1 MWMRLLPALL
11 FMAVL
16 LLPLFAQ
23 MTGMPQVPPLEEYRK
38 LAEWPDQDA
47 YLTDEKAD
55 FLGYTAKLNRWH
67 LDNFTTR
74 AFWVRLRTQT
84 LFTLFNESD
93 QVHVGPDNWMFYR
106 SVIDFETP
114 SIERITPES
123 RQALVAKIERLSALL
138 DQRGIQLYVMPLAL
152 KDRYYPEFLPSSAS
166 HARQFRFYD
175 QFMDALVAN
184 GRLRVIDS
192 RDPLANAKRDG
203 MKIFHQTDFH
213 WTDPAGA
220 LVFRSLLQQLAASE
234 GLKEFADS
242 WRYEIV
248 DQPMPGGERRAIPLF
263 ESPPEQS
270 IGVTPLA
277 PLTRYVTQTHATG
290 VDWSS
295 TAEPGQGPLLQPM
308 LAFGDS
314 YLDAGLRAGFFYLF
328 EAVARG
334 RLYTVSLAD
343 AYQQR
348 PAGTRYLLLE
358 WITSGTF
365 AIDTEV
371 TGLITALE
379 AEGRDTPAP

>member
-16 LLPLFAQ
+16 LLPLFAH

-38 LAEWPDQDA
+38 LAEWPDRDA
-47 YLTDEKAD
+47 YFADDKAD
-55 FLGYTAKLNRWH
+55 FLGYTAKLNTWH

-74 AFWVRLRTQT
+74 AFWVRLRTQA
-84 LFTLFNESD
+84 LFTLFRESD

-106 SVIDFETP
+106 SVIDVETP
-114 SIERITPES
+114 SIERITPAN

-152 KDRYYPEFLPSSAS
+152 KHRYYPEFLPPSAS
-166 HARQFRFYD
+166 HARNFRFFD
-175 QFMDALVAN
+175 QFMDELVGN
-184 GRLRVIDS
+184 GRLRVVES
-192 RDPLANAKRDG
+192 RSTLLQAKHAG
-203 MKIFHQTDFH
+203 LKIFHQTDFH

-220 LVFRSLLQQLAASE
+220 LVFRTLLQDLAESE
-234 GLKEFADS
+234 GLKHLADS
-242 WRYEIV
+242 WHYEIV
-248 DQPMPGGERRAIPLF
+248 NQPMMGGERRAIPLF
-263 ESPPEQS
+263 ESLPEQT
-270 IGVTPLA
+270 IGVMLQA
-277 PLTRYVTQTHATG
+277 PLTRYVTQTNTTG

-295 TAEPGQGPLLQPM
+295 TAEPGQGRLLPPI

-314 YLDAGLRAGFFYLF
+314 YMDAGLRAGFFYFF

-348 PAGTRYLLLE
+348 PPGTRYVLIE

-365 AIDTEV
+365 AIENE
-371 TGLITALE
+371 ITALIAALE
-379 AEGRDTPAP
+379 SEGLGIPAP